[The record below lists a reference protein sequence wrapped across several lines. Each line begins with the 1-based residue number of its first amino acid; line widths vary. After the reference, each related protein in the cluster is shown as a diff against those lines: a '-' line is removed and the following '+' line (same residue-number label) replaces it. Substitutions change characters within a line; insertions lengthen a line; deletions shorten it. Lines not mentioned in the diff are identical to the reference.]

1 MTHGGRAIA
10 TESARPG
17 SASTRSL
24 ATEPVKPAPTEERT
38 PLLPDEE
45 QAFRWWYSQMAE
57 AAGLDPDPDAPEHEY
72 DWRGAFKA
80 GARAV
85 MGEDGRPHWPSEYKR
100 IGHPNLVVDGQST
113 RPDVPSPGTPNAAAE
128 ARPSGLVPLAE
139 FLRRAAQGPMSP
151 SPVTA
156 EDRAAGA
163 RATLQGLEGP
173 TAHPG
178 APYLPDVMTDAQPL
192 GAQIEHAVEEY
203 PEHFIDDP
211 DAKAIPRP
219 GERETEREWAAR
231 TGRRPTFQLQ
241 APAVAGAS

>member
-139 FLRRAAQGPMSP
+139 FLRRAAQGPTAP